1 MEYAENKEKNLKTM
15 YGLNLKDALFFTK
28 KEDVKQQKV
37 SQLRKICWEKNYNLN
52 YNTQGKLNL
61 VWI

>member
-1 MEYAENKEKNLKTM
+1 M

-37 SQLRKICWEKNYNLN
+37 SQLRKIC
-52 YNTQGKLNL
+52 
-61 VWI
+61 